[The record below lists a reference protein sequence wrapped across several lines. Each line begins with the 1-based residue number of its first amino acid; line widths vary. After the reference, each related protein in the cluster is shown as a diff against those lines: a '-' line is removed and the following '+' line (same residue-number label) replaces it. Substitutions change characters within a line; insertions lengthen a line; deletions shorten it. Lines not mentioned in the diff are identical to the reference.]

1 MANVLVENSSLEN
14 IADAIRDKLETADTY
29 KPGEMADAIASI
41 PTGSIINNQ
50 NKTAHASTASQ
61 EVTADEG
68 YTGLG
73 KVTIPAVTLSNLTA
87 ANIVKDVRVKIGDA
101 DDDDRIANVLGTA
114 DTGGITPTGT
124 KQISI
129 SSNGVTTHDVTSYAS
144 AEITA
149 AVANTYSAG
158 DEGKVV
164 SNGALVAQTS
174 DTVTQNGTVDT
185 TLINSLTVNVSGGG
199 GGQTA
204 TGTINL
210 ATAGNVAT
218 FSCSFEP
225 KVVCIQADDQATT
238 FATRH
243 LTDYYVHFG
252 FCALI
257 RGMNA
262 NSTSKTN
269 YVAALG
275 DYQLGTTFSTYYK
288 VSYSNGTVTVQ
299 GRSGYG
305 FLAGTDTT
313 YTWRAVGY

>member
-1 MANVLVENSSLEN
+1 MANVLIDENSMSD
-14 IADAIRDKLETADTY
+14 IADAIRAKLNTADTY
-29 KPGEMADAIASI
+29 LPSEMADAI
-41 PTGSIINNQ
+41 GSI
-50 NKTAHASTASQ
+50 SGG
-61 EVTADEG
+61 AD
-68 YTGLG
+68 
-73 KVTIPAVTLSNLTA
+73 
-87 ANIVKDVRVKIGDA
+87 
-101 DDDDRIANVLGTA
+101 LGTKSITA
-114 DTGGITPTGT
+114 NGTYNASSDDLDGYSSVTVNVSGGTPTGT
-124 KQISI
+124 KS
-129 SSNGVTTHDVTSYAS
+129 
-144 AEITA
+144 ITA
-149 AVANTYSAG
+149 NGTGIDVAAYAFADVAVPNSYSSG

-164 SNGALVAQTS
+164 SNGALVSQTS

-185 TLINSLTVNVSGGG
+185 TLIDSLTVNVSGGG

-210 ATAGNVAT
+210 AEASNVAT

-225 KVVCIQADDQATT
+225 KCVCIVADDQSA

-243 LTDYYVHFG
+243 LTDYFVHFG
-252 FCALI
+252 FAALI

-269 YVAALG
+269 YVAALEN
-275 DYQLGTTFSTYYK
+275 YQLDTEFSSYYK
-288 VSYSNGTVTVQ
+288 VSYSNGTVTVK

>member
-1 MANVLVENSSLEN
+1 MANVLIDENSMSD
-14 IADAIRDKLETADTY
+14 IADAIRAKLNTADTY
-29 KPGEMADAIASI
+29 LPSEMADAI
-41 PTGSIINNQ
+41 G
-50 NKTAHASTASQ
+50 
-61 EVTADEG
+61 D
-68 YTGLG
+68 
-73 KVTIPAVTLSNLTA
+73 
-87 ANIVKDVRVKIGDA
+87 IG
-101 DDDDRIANVLGTA
+101 
-114 DTGGITPTGT
+114 GGITPTGT
-124 KQISI
+124 KSI
-129 SSNGVTTHDVTSYAS
+129 TANGIYDVTNYAS
-144 AEITA
+144 ADVNVSGGTPTGTKTITA
-149 AVANTYSAG
+149 NGTGIDVAAYALADVAVPNSYSSG

-164 SNGALVAQTS
+164 SNGALVSQTS
-174 DTVTQNGTVDT
+174 DTVTTNDTYDT

-218 FSCSFEP
+218 FSCPFEP
-225 KVVCIQADDQATT
+225 KCVCIVADDQSA
-238 FATRH
+238 FASRH

-252 FCALI
+252 YAALI

-275 DYQLGTTFSTYYK
+275 NYQLGTEFSSYYK

-305 FLAGTDTT
+305 FLAGSDTT

>member
-1 MANVLVENSSLEN
+1 MANVLIDENSMTD
-14 IADAIRDKLETADTY
+14 IADAIRAKLGVQDTY
-29 KPGEMADAIASI
+29 KPSEMAGA
-41 PTGSIINNQ
+41 
-50 NKTAHASTASQ
+50 
-61 EVTADEG
+61 
-68 YTGLG
+68 
-73 KVTIPAVTLSNLTA
+73 
-87 ANIVKDVRVKIGDA
+87 IGD
-101 DDDDRIANVLGTA
+101 IG
-114 DTGGITPTGT
+114 GGITPTGT
-124 KQISI
+124 KSI
-129 SSNGVTTHDVTSYAS
+129 TANGIYDVTNYAS
-144 AEITA
+144 ADVNVSGGTPTGTKTITA
-149 AVANTYSAG
+149 NGTGIDVAAYALADVAVPNSYSSG

-164 SNGALVAQTS
+164 SNGALVSQTS

-185 TLINSLTVNVSGGG
+185 TLIDSLTVNVSGGG

-210 ATAGNVAT
+210 ATADNVAT

-225 KVVCIQADDQATT
+225 KVVCIVADDQSA

-252 FCALI
+252 FAALI

-275 DYQLGTTFSTYYK
+275 NYQLATEFSSYYK

-305 FLAGTDTT
+305 FLAGSDTT